1 MNMQIRVYN
10 RYRKQYITNGKSWA
24 KWKFSPRK
32 KDEVITQNGG
42 LFEKI
47 FYTKNTFRFVAVVVK
62 KLLQFESGHGPKSLL
77 PVWDRV
83 NNMIIIAYWEIV
95 QKQLSS
101 GVHLKGC
108 S

>member
-10 RYRKQYITNGKSWA
+10 RYRKQYITNGKNWT

-47 FYTKNTFRFVAVVVK
+47 FYTKNTFRFVAVVVE